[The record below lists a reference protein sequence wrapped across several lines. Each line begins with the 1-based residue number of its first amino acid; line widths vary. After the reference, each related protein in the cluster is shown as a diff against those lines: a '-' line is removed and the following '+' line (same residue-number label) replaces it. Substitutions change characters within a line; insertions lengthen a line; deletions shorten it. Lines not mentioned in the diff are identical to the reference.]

1 MKTKQFYLCLAAC
14 AMLFFSAMPAAYAD
28 EICDAA
34 IAEGKQKYN
43 AGDYQKA
50 KELFEYAQN
59 ECGSNYD
66 NAQSWINKCN
76 EALAPTT
83 LSVSSASLSFGADG
97 GTKTITVT
105 CNRTWMLVNTS
116 SNMFTVSRNGNQ
128 ASVRCKANS
137 AASNRNDWFEI
148 RSTDKTQ
155 NMRINISQQG
165 RPNSSQTNNNAVP
178 NRNTTATNKT
188 FTANGVSFTMVYVQ
202 GGTFTM
208 GATSEQGSDADND
221 ETPTHRVTLSSYYIG
236 QTEVTQALWQAVM
249 GNNPSYSRGTNK
261 PVESVSY
268 NDCKAFIR
276 ELNSLT
282 GQNFRL
288 PTEAE
293 WEFAA
298 RGGNKSRGYKYAGS
312 DNLSTVAWYYGNSGN
327 ATHPVAQKSPNELGL
342 YDMSGN
348 VWEWCNDW
356 YGGYSSNAQTNPQGP
371 YSGSYRVYRGG
382 SYNFSAGYCRVSY
395 RRYSAPSNSYYF
407 LGLRLAL

>member
-1 MKTKQFYLCLAAC
+1 MKTKQIYLCFAAC
-14 AMLFFSAMPAAYAD
+14 TMLFFSAIPAAYAD

-43 AGDYQKA
+43 AGNYQKA
-50 KELFEYAQN
+50 KELFEYAQS
-59 ECGSNYD
+59 ECGSNYSG
-66 NAQSWINKCN
+66 AQSWINKCN

-83 LSVSSASLSFGADG
+83 LSVSSSSLSFGADG
-97 GTKTITVT
+97 GQKTIAVT
-105 CNRTWMLVNTS
+105 CNRGWMLANTS
-116 SNMFTVSRNGNQ
+116 SNMFTISRNGNQ
-128 ASVRCKANS
+128 ASVRCYANS
-137 AASNRNDWFEI
+137 NTNSRTDWFEI
-148 RSTDKTQ
+148 KSSDGTQ
-155 NMRINISQQG
+155 SRRITISQQG
-165 RPNSSQTNNNAVP
+165 RPYSSQTNNNTAT
-178 NRNTTATNKT
+178 NRNTTATTKT
-188 FTANGVSFTMVYVQ
+188 FTANGVEFTMVYVQ

-208 GATSEQGSDADND
+208 GATSEQGSDAYDW
-221 ETPTHRVTLSSYYIG
+221 EKPTHRVTLSNYYIG

-249 GNNPSYSRGTNK
+249 GNNPSHFRGANK

-268 NDCKAFIR
+268 NDCKAFISK
-276 ELNSLT
+276 LNSLT

-298 RGGNKSRGYKYAGS
+298 RGGNRSRGYKYAGS
-312 DNLSTVAWYYGNSGN
+312 DNLSTVAWYDGNSGY

-356 YGGYSSNAQTNPQGP
+356 YGDYSSNAQTNPQGP
-371 YSGSYRVYRGG
+371 YSGSYRVLRGG
-382 SYNFSAGYCRVSY
+382 SYILARYCRVSY
-395 RRYSAPSNSYYF
+395 RIYITPSCSSSG